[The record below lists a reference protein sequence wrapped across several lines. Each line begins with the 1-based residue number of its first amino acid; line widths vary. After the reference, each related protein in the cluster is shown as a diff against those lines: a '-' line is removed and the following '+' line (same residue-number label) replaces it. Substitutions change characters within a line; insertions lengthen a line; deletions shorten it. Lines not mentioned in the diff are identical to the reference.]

1 MMDLTAAIVIM
12 VSISVL
18 AFTLGLQTGNDS
30 RRRRILAQII
40 SVMLMVGYCM
50 FLWNRPVLTRLLP
63 GSDLVIVG
71 NWLPLW
77 GSFFLGFCLA
87 SRSIPRWRKT
97 ALFFPAVAFCFYSI
111 VAPVLGQPP
120 RCEAAVGGKLLQHQT
135 TPYTC
140 SAACAASLLRLHNI
154 AATEEELARLSL
166 TREGTHWMGLYRG
179 LNMKVQGTGWQ
190 VVVEPFDPGRLDQ
203 LPFSPSIL
211 ALRMDVSQ
219 FEEGVDH
226 GFRDDCGHSVVYL
239 GRPAADRIAVF
250 DPSPDFGIEEWD
262 TQIMSCISDGVI
274 MTLVPTDH
282 AHPKSAAVTRNVAA
296 VMLNRPL
303 TAGL

>member
-1 MMDLTAAIVIM
+1 MVDLTVAIVIM

-18 AFTLGLQTGNDS
+18 AFTLGLQTANDAP
-30 RRRRILAQII
+30 RRRAFAQGI
-40 SVMLMVGYCM
+40 SVLLMVGYWA

-77 GSFFLGFCLA
+77 GSFFLGLCLQ

-97 ALFFPAVAFCFYSI
+97 LLFVPGVAFCFYSI

-120 RCEAAVGGKLLQHQT
+120 KCLMLQEERLLQQQT

-154 AATEEELARLSL
+154 QATESELARLSL
-166 TREGTHWMGLYRG
+166 TRTGTHWMGLYRG
-179 LNMKVQGTGWQ
+179 LNVKTHNTGWR
-190 VVVEPFDPGRLDQ
+190 VRVEEFEPSQ
-203 LPFSPSIL
+203 LNALPCTPCIL
-211 ALRMDVSQ
+211 ALQVDTSQ
-219 FEEGVDH
+219 FPEGVDH
-226 GFRDDCGHSVVYL
+226 GFKDNYGHSVLYL
-239 GRPAADRIAVF
+239 GRTGSDCIAVF
-250 DPSPDFGIEEWD
+250 DPSPDFGLELWD
-262 TQIMSCISDGVI
+262 RKMIQCISGGV
-274 MTLVPTDH
+274 MLTLVPSDPADRYT
-282 AHPKSAAVTRNVAA
+282 ATVSRNVAMA
-296 VMLNRPL
+296 MLNRRL